1 MKKTWYYRLLFS
13 YMPVFLLIISFL
25 FFIFFQILSER
36 AQQDATSVYSSINN
50 QSLQTVEQT
59 LQSIDHL
66 MVIKQTRNNN
76 PSDFNMLDFFNQRG
90 QPSTYFTYQVTQEF
104 NNMKQLNP
112 FIHSLYLVRDNDG
125 YVLSSNTV
133 APLQSFADRE
143 FIKGLMKDTYSY
155 HWTDKRLFKEFET
168 SRMETVVSLARK
180 YVTSSGE
187 SGLMV
192 VNVSINALNQLITK
206 SLDQSVSF
214 LTVTGSEGMSLFPER
229 EDKEGNRKVMSTIVS
244 EYTGWTYK
252 SGLVNGNRFS
262 IVQVFSGIWFVF
274 AAAVVLI
281 GLLSILYMTN
291 RNYKPLRALISKLD
305 EMSQAGAAQSGNKDN
320 EFHYIETTF
329 HSLVERFNVF
339 KSQSDQNVNYR
350 KKSIFLEV
358 MNGSRSLANEEWI
371 NELERHGFKG
381 GFKKAAVLVASI
393 DKYSEIRSRF
403 TDQDLILYRFIIQ
416 NMYTELVQKS
426 SLRSWTEWINDK
438 EMCVFI
444 FTQEDIPNE
453 LFDNI
458 KPFTEHAL
466 TWIRNNL
473 PFTVTFGVGQV
484 TETVPQLKDSYKSA
498 IEAINYRFVL
508 GNDRVIGYWETA
520 KEYEVELYYHL
531 ERVRS
536 MVYSFRMLE
545 PDWRTKY
552 NRIYTEI
559 IANRLKRDDIVNLLH
574 YLSFHLFDHIHGLV
588 LNDEILHTNK
598 AIMKDVI
605 EQFETL
611 EEVQDQLLEIME
623 KLEYVMSEKAR
634 NGSEQVVALE
644 MKQYISDHLSNP
656 DLSLVHLSE
665 QFGIPSKNVSA
676 LFKEQFDIKFID
688 YLINR
693 RVELAKQ
700 LLTETESSIQEVG
713 YQVGYLNPVSFNRV
727 FKRLVGVTPGDYRK
741 ERNC

>member
-36 AQQDATSVYSSINN
+36 AQQDAASVYTSINN
-50 QSLQTVEQT
+50 QSLLTVEQT
-59 LQSIDHL
+59 LQSIDHF
-66 MVIKQTRNNN
+66 MVTKQTRNNN
-76 PSDFNMLDFFNQRG
+76 PSDFNMLNFFNQSD

-112 FIHSLYLVRDNDG
+112 FIHSLYLVRDSDG

-143 FIKGLMKDTYSY
+143 FIQGLMKDTYSY

-168 SRMETVVSLARK
+168 SRMEAVVSLARK

-244 EYTGWTYK
+244 EYTGWTYR

-371 NELERHGFKG
+371 NELERHGVSG
-381 GFKKAAVLVASI
+381 SI
-393 DKYSEIRSRF
+393 NSRSCAFVSTTHTACTPSLR
-403 TDQDLILYRFIIQ
+403 LSLLYQPEPKFPNPTRTAFIHS
-416 NMYTELVQKS
+416 S
-426 SLRSWTEWINDK
+426 SLFNINLI
-438 EMCVFI
+438 FI
-444 FTQEDIPNE
+444 
-453 LFDNI
+453 
-458 KPFTEHAL
+458 A
-466 TWIRNNL
+466 
-473 PFTVTFGVGQV
+473 
-484 TETVPQLKDSYKSA
+484 
-498 IEAINYRFVL
+498 
-508 GNDRVIGYWETA
+508 
-520 KEYEVELYYHL
+520 
-531 ERVRS
+531 
-536 MVYSFRMLE
+536 
-545 PDWRTKY
+545 
-552 NRIYTEI
+552 
-559 IANRLKRDDIVNLLH
+559 
-574 YLSFHLFDHIHGLV
+574 
-588 LNDEILHTNK
+588 
-598 AIMKDVI
+598 
-605 EQFETL
+605 
-611 EEVQDQLLEIME
+611 
-623 KLEYVMSEKAR
+623 
-634 NGSEQVVALE
+634 
-644 MKQYISDHLSNP
+644 
-656 DLSLVHLSE
+656 
-665 QFGIPSKNVSA
+665 
-676 LFKEQFDIKFID
+676 
-688 YLINR
+688 
-693 RVELAKQ
+693 
-700 LLTETESSIQEVG
+700 
-713 YQVGYLNPVSFNRV
+713 
-727 FKRLVGVTPGDYRK
+727 
-741 ERNC
+741 

>member
-36 AQQDATSVYSSINN
+36 AQQDAASVYTSINN

-66 MVIKQTRNNN
+66 MVTKQTRNNN
-76 PSDFNMLDFFNQRG
+76 PSDFNMLDFFNQSG
-90 QPSTYFTYQVTQEF
+90 QPATYFTYQVTQEF

-112 FIHSLYLVRDNDG
+112 YIHSLYLVRDSDG

-133 APLQSFADRE
+133 APLQAFADHE

-155 HWTDKRLFKEFET
+155 HWTDKRLFKEFGT
-168 SRMETVVSLARK
+168 SRMEAVVSLARK

-192 VNVSINALNQLITK
+192 VNVSINALNQLISK

-214 LTVTGSEGMSLFPER
+214 VTVTGSEGMKMFPES
-229 EDKEGNRKVMSTIVS
+229 EVNDDTRKVMSTIVS

-262 IVQVFSGIWFVF
+262 ILQVFSGIWFVF
-274 AAAVVLI
+274 AAVVVLI

-305 EMSQAGAAQSGNKDN
+305 EMSQASATQSGNNDN

-339 KSQSDQNVNYR
+339 KTQSDQNINYR

-358 MNGSRSLANEEWI
+358 MNGSRSLANEEWVD
-371 NELERHGFKG
+371 ELERHGFKG

-393 DKYSEIRSRF
+393 DKYSDIRSRF
-403 TDQDLILYRFIIQ
+403 TDHDLILYRFIIQ

-444 FTQEDIPNE
+444 FTQEDMPNE

-458 KPFTEHAL
+458 KPFTEHAVS
-466 TWIRNNL
+466 WVRNNL

-484 TETVPQLKDSYKSA
+484 TETVPQLKNSYKSA
-498 IEAINYRFVL
+498 IEAINYKFVL
-508 GNDRVIGYWETA
+508 GSDRVIGYWEIS

-531 ERVRS
+531 ERIRS

-552 NRIYTEI
+552 NRIFTEI
-559 IANRLKRDDIVNLLH
+559 IADRPKRDDIVNLLH
-574 YLSFHLFDHIHGLV
+574 YLSFRLFDHIHGLV
-588 LNDEILHTNK
+588 MNDEIVHTNK

-611 EEVQDQLLEIME
+611 EDVQDQLLEIME
-623 KLEYVMSEKAR
+623 KLEYVMSEKAH
-634 NGSEQVVALE
+634 NGSEQVIALE
-644 MKQYISDHLSNP
+644 MKQYIADHLSNP

-665 QFGIPSKNVSA
+665 QFGISSKNVSS

-727 FKRLVGVTPGDYRK
+727 FKRLVGITPGDYRK
-741 ERNC
+741 ERHC